1 MAEQIQT
8 TPPAHDPYAA
18 MRFYDFRLL
27 IFGRLIAQIGEMT
40 VSVAIGWELY
50 ERTGDALAL
59 GLVGLVQVIP
69 VILLSLPG
77 GYVADRYDRKKAVLI
92 SQIVLVLCSL
102 ALTFLSTNNG
112 SLPLIYFT
120 LAIIGAAR
128 AFNNPAESA
137 LTPQTVPPEHYF
149 SAATWSSTVW
159 QLSAI
164 LGPAVGGLIIGIT
177 NSAAPVYFLNAA
189 AGITFVIALMILKV
203 KYKGDVGVNEPPI
216 KALKQGWRFLL
227 DSPVILGAIT
237 LDMFAVLLGGVTFLL
252 PVFAKDILHVDA
264 LGLGILRTGQSIG
277 ALAMA
282 FAITRRPPFEQAG
295 KTMLWSVA
303 GFGVATIIFGFST
316 SFWLSLAM
324 LILMGALDN
333 ISVVVRHS
341 LLMIFTPDEMRGRV
355 NSVNTIFI
363 GASNELGGFESGVLA
378 AFLGPVAA
386 VILGGFGTLAVVGI
400 VAQYIPRLRQ
410 LGRLVEQT

>member
-159 QLSAI
+159 QLS
-164 LGPAVGGLIIGIT
+164 
-177 NSAAPVYFLNAA
+177 
-189 AGITFVIALMILKV
+189 
-203 KYKGDVGVNEPPI
+203 
-216 KALKQGWRFLL
+216 
-227 DSPVILGAIT
+227 
-237 LDMFAVLLGGVTFLL
+237 
-252 PVFAKDILHVDA
+252 
-264 LGLGILRTGQSIG
+264 
-277 ALAMA
+277 
-282 FAITRRPPFEQAG
+282 
-295 KTMLWSVA
+295 
-303 GFGVATIIFGFST
+303 
-316 SFWLSLAM
+316 
-324 LILMGALDN
+324 
-333 ISVVVRHS
+333 
-341 LLMIFTPDEMRGRV
+341 
-355 NSVNTIFI
+355 
-363 GASNELGGFESGVLA
+363 
-378 AFLGPVAA
+378 
-386 VILGGFGTLAVVGI
+386 
-400 VAQYIPRLRQ
+400 
-410 LGRLVEQT
+410 

>member
-1 MAEQIQT
+1 
-8 TPPAHDPYAA
+8 
-18 MRFYDFRLL
+18 
-27 IFGRLIAQIGEMT
+27 
-40 VSVAIGWELY
+40 
-50 ERTGDALAL
+50 
-59 GLVGLVQVIP
+59 
-69 VILLSLPG
+69 
-77 GYVADRYDRKKAVLI
+77 
-92 SQIVLVLCSL
+92 
-102 ALTFLSTNNG
+102 
-112 SLPLIYFT
+112 
-120 LAIIGAAR
+120 
-128 AFNNPAESA
+128 
-137 LTPQTVPPEHYF
+137 PQTVPPEHYF

>member
-1 MAEQIQT
+1 M
-8 TPPAHDPYAA
+8 
-18 MRFYDFRLL
+18 
-27 IFGRLIAQIGEMT
+27 
-40 VSVAIGWELY
+40 
-50 ERTGDALAL
+50 
-59 GLVGLVQVIP
+59 
-69 VILLSLPG
+69 ILLSLPG
-77 GYVADRYDRKKAVLI
+77 GYVADRYDRKLATLI

-102 ALTFLSTNNG
+102 ALAGLSLTNG
-112 SLPLIYFT
+112 SLPLIYLT

-128 AFNNPAESA
+128 AFNNPAEGA

-164 LGPAVGGLIIGIT
+164 LGPAVGGLIIGIA
-177 NSAAPVYFLNAA
+177 NSAAPVYLLNAL
-189 AGITFVIALMILKV
+189 AGMVFIGTLIALKV
-203 KYKGDVGVNEPPI
+203 KYKGDVVVNEPPVQ
-216 KALKQGWRFLL
+216 ALKQGWRFLR

-277 ALAMA
+277 ALMMA
-282 FAITRRPPFEQAG
+282 FAITRRPPFDHAG
-295 KTMLWSVA
+295 KTLLWAVA
-303 GFGVATIIFGFST
+303 GFGIATIAFGLST
-316 SFWLSLAM
+316 SFWLSMAL

-363 GASNELGGFESGVLA
+363 GASNELGGFESGALA
-378 AFLGPVAA
+378 AAIGPVAA
-386 VILGGFGTLAVVGI
+386 VILGGFGTLAVVGL
-400 VAQYIPRLRQ
+400 VAQYIPKLRQ
-410 LGRLVEQT
+410 LGRLAELT